1 MLVKAYFISPKVEVM
16 TKPWYHRSPNLSFV
30 NIFYDWLSH
39 FEADQSP
46 TKIKPL
52 CAFLKKYFV
61 YYIRE
66 EKLNQL
72 SRSQNSFYDDDDG
85 DGSVFISW

>member
-1 MLVKAYFISPKVEVM
+1 M
-16 TKPWYHRSPNLSFV
+16 TKPWYHRSLNLSFV
-30 NIFYDWLSH
+30 NIFYDWLSP

-66 EKLNQL
+66 EKLNQP
-72 SRSQNSFYDDDDG
+72 SGSQNSFYLFDG
-85 DGSVFISW
+85 DGKATTKW